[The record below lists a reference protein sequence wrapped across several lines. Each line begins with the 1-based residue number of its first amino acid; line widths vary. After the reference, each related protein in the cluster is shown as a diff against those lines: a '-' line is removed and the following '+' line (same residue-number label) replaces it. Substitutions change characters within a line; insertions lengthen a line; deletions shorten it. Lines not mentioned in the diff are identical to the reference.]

1 MEVHAMAKKTHASRR
16 NTTQVTWLG
25 HSAFHIVS
33 PAGKVILIDPWL
45 DNPNAPRGARDINL
59 VDLIL
64 VTHGHGDHLGNT
76 VDIGHRTN
84 ARVVAI
90 HEVAL
95 YLQAQGLSRVEGINK
110 SGSVV
115 LDGIT
120 ITMTQAEHSGGME
133 PGGAL
138 QIGGDPAGYVI
149 RLENGFAVYHAGDT
163 GVFGDMRL
171 IRELYAPDLAILP
184 IGGYFT
190 MGPVEAAKAC
200 ELLRP
205 RYIVGMHYGTYP
217 ILAGTPGEL
226 KKHLPAPLRSRVK
239 ILEPGVATKF

>member
-1 MEVHAMAKKTHASRR
+1 MAKNKSSAKRR
-16 NTTQVTWLG
+16 TTQVTWLG
-25 HSAFHIVS
+25 HSAFRIIS
-33 PAGKVILIDPWL
+33 PKGKVMLIDPWL
-45 DNPNAPRGARDINL
+45 DNPEAPHGAKEISSVDI
-59 VDLIL
+59 IL

-84 ARVVAI
+84 ARIVAI

-95 YLQAQGLSRVEGINK
+95 FLQSQGLSRIEGMNK

-115 LDGIT
+115 IDGIT
-120 ITMTQAEHSGGME
+120 ITMTHAEHSSGIEHGGT
-133 PGGAL
+133 L

-149 RLENGFAVYHAGDT
+149 RLENDFTVYHAGDT

-171 IRELYAPDLAILP
+171 IRELYAPDLAIIP
-184 IGGYFT
+184 IGGYYT

-217 ILAGTPGEL
+217 ILAGTPQEL
-226 KKHLPAPLRSRVK
+226 RKHLPAPMRNRVK
-239 ILEPGVATKF
+239 ILEPGVPVAF